1 MNIDF
6 TYHNPTRIHFGRTAM
21 DHLEK
26 ELNLYGRNVL
36 FVYGKNSIKK
46 SGLYDTVMKTLASCG
61 KQVTELSGINSNP
74 RYTQVQE
81 GARLV
86 REQKTDLILA
96 VGGGSVVDCAKA
108 ISVSAWCDGDPWELY
123 WEKGGKL
130 ANPVVPVGSILTMTG
145 TASEMN
151 SGSVITHEE
160 KKLKL
165 GHVFPLAE
173 VTPKFSIL
181 NPEFTFSVPKYQM
194 VSGIFDIFSH
204 LMEQYFSGDDD

>member
-21 DHLEK
+21 DHLEE

-46 SGLYDTVMKTLASCG
+46 SGLYDTVMIALASCG

-108 ISVSAWCDGDPWELY
+108 ISVSAW
-123 WEKGGKL
+123 
-130 ANPVVPVGSILTMTG
+130 
-145 TASEMN
+145 
-151 SGSVITHEE
+151 
-160 KKLKL
+160 
-165 GHVFPLAE
+165 
-173 VTPKFSIL
+173 
-181 NPEFTFSVPKYQM
+181 
-194 VSGIFDIFSH
+194 
-204 LMEQYFSGDDD
+204 

>member
-1 MNIDF
+1 
-6 TYHNPTRIHFGRTAM
+6 M
-21 DHLEK
+21 DHLEE
-26 ELNLYGRNVL
+26 ELKLYGPNVL

-46 SGLYDTVMKTLASCG
+46 SGLYDTVMKALAACG

-74 RYTQVQE
+74 RYTQVLE

-86 REQKTDLILA
+86 RESHSDLILA

-108 ISVSAWCDGDPWELY
+108 ISVSAWCDGDPWERY

-165 GHVFPLAE
+165 GRVFPLAE

-194 VSGIFDIFSH
+194 VSGIFDISPT
-204 LMEQYFSGDDD
+204 